1 MVKTDY
7 CDFRRIYDSV
17 DRPNALQKKFYSTIK
32 RYWSQNKRVTN
43 KISHRNFDNFY
54 NQNVHID
61 RLIFDGTKPLTS
73 NGEYGIIY
81 KTHYLPWAKQWKGRL
96 TRKKY
101 EQLTAKRTYES
112 KFKNGILTSVFS
124 KFEKVNHREL
134 PIFKP
139 VPLSDVVP
147 GLNKVKRGEKIENAF
162 ILLAVFNYHG
172 EGTHENHGVSA
183 FMHKKTLFCFN
194 AHGEASRPSDIN
206 IWYHLKNIYKCNKV
220 VVYNGWNFQSI
231 ERNTQGA
238 CVGYAVN
245 FGSLMY
251 RYILMKHVFGEKVPG
266 IPTNRQKFNEF
277 VFNLFKNSK
286 GVFGQIY
293 NVANPSKS
301 SKTIFH
307 NLTHQKRVLQS
318 KRYINDANKLASNL
332 SKLTLKNTRQNKGA
346 SKTKRQLDNDIFKIR
361 NNKLK
366 KIKRTKSRIN
376 YMNVNRV
383 PPTRNFRNNMNT
395 N

>member
-32 RYWSQNKRVTN
+32 RYWSQNKRIRNT
-43 KISHRNFDNFY
+43 ISHRNFDNFH
-54 NQNVHID
+54 NKNVHID
-61 RLIFDGTKPLTS
+61 RLIFDGTKPLTA
-73 NGEYGIIY
+73 NGKYGIIY
-81 KTHYLPWAKQWKGRL
+81 KTHYLPWAKKWKGRL

-101 EQLTAKRTYES
+101 ESLTAKRTYES
-112 KFKNGILTSVFS
+112 KFKNGILTSIFS
-124 KFEKVNHREL
+124 KFEKVNNRNL
-134 PIFKP
+134 PIYKP
-139 VPLSDVVP
+139 VPSNDIVP
-147 GLNKVKRGEKIENAF
+147 GLYKVKRGDKIENVF
-162 ILLAVFNYHG
+162 ILLAIFNYHG
-172 EGTHENHGVSA
+172 EGTHENHGISA

-206 IWYHLKNIYKCNKV
+206 IWYYLKNLYKCNKV
-220 VVYNGWNFQSI
+220 VVYNGWNFQSP

-251 RYILMKHVFGEKVPG
+251 KYILMKHIFGETVPD
-266 IPTNRQKFNEF
+266 IPTNNQKFNEF

-293 NVANPSKS
+293 NVTRPLKS
-301 SKTIFH
+301 SQTIHH

-318 KRYINDANKLASNL
+318 KRYINDPNKLALSL
-332 SKLTLKNTRQNKGA
+332 SKLKLNNTRQNEVA
-346 SKTKRQLDNDIFKIR
+346 STKKRRHDNGVFKIR
-361 NNKLK
+361 NNNKKKLK
-366 KIKRTKSRIN
+366 STTSRN
-376 YMNVNRV
+376 NNMNVNLVR
-383 PPTRNFRNNMNT
+383 PTRTFRNNMNL